1 MEPIIEKAA
10 IFATAAHWA
19 VGQRR
24 KYTNEPYIN
33 HPFEVADIV
42 RQYGG
47 TDEMIA
53 AAFLHDVV
61 EDTQVPL
68 DIIRLEFGAEVADL
82 VYWLTDISKPED
94 GNRAQRKA
102 MDREHIAQ
110 APADAQTVKVADL
123 ISNTRTIVQYDPDFA
138 KVYLKEKRQLL
149 EVLTK
154 ADPILVQVAKEQ
166 IGC

>member
-1 MEPIIEKAA
+1 MEQIVEKAA

-53 AAFLHDVV
+53 AALLHDVV

-82 VYWLTDISKPED
+82 VFWLTDISKPED
-94 GNRAQRKA
+94 GNRTQRKTI
-102 MDREHIAQ
+102 DREHIAA

-123 ISNTRTIVQYDPDFA
+123 ISNTRTIVQYDPGFA
-138 KVYLKEKRQLL
+138 KVYLEEKRRLL
-149 EVLTK
+149 EMLTK